1 MLIVVHGGI
10 YVEEIPEISDALKKA
25 CSAGHEFLMQKE
37 AVDAVEEAVKVL
49 EDDPRLDAG
58 TGSYPNLLG
67 EIEMS
72 ASIMK
77 DDLSCGGVAA
87 IKNIKNP
94 ISVARGVMEQT
105 KHVLLVGEGANL
117 FAKLLGFEPYNPMA
131 ELTVTTLRKAI
142 KIAENEK
149 NSIYHYYLERA
160 RLRLQTLQLGT
171 VGSVAIDSKKQKAAA
186 TSTGGIEMQLP
197 GRVGDSPLIG
207 LGNFAGEWGAVS
219 MTGAGEGII
228 KLGLA
233 RKIADWMEEM
243 DAQSA
248 VDRGMALAKKNN
260 VVCGAIALS
269 LREEIGIGNNGGKIS
284 FAYWKDGMQEPH
296 SYKNNQ

>member
-10 YVEEIPEISDALKKA
+10 YVEEIPEIADVLKSA
-25 CSAGHEFLMQKE
+25 CSVGRKILMQKE

-117 FAKLLGFEPYNPMA
+117 FARLLGFEPYNPVA
-131 ELTVTTLRKAI
+131 DLTITTLRKAI
-142 KIAENEK
+142 EIAEKEK

-160 RLRLQTLQLGT
+160 RLSLQTLQLGT

-233 RKIADWMEEM
+233 RKIAEWMEEM
-243 DAQSA
+243 SAQSA
-248 VDRGMALAKKNN
+248 VDRGMAIAKKYN

-269 LREEIGIGNNGGKIS
+269 YRGEIGIGNNGGKIS
-284 FAYWKDGMQEPH
+284 YAFWKDGMQEPYT
-296 SYKNNQ
+296 YKDSH

>member
-1 MLIVVHGGI
+1 MIIVVHGGI
-10 YVEEIPEISDALKKA
+10 YTEEIPNIADVLLKSCIKGREVLG
-25 CSAGHEFLMQKE
+25 CQE
-37 AVDAVEEAVKVL
+37 AVDAVEEAVKIL

-58 TGSYPNLLG
+58 TGSFPNLFG

-105 KHVLLVGEGANL
+105 RHVLLVGEGANL
-117 FAKLLGFEPYNPMA
+117 FAKLLGFEPYDPIT

-142 KIAENEK
+142 QIAEKEDR
-149 NSIYHYYLERA
+149 SIYHYYLNRA
-160 RLRLQTLQLGT
+160 REHLKELQLGT
-171 VGSVAIDSKKQKAAA
+171 VGSVAIDNTRRKAAA

-207 LGNFAGEWGAVS
+207 LGTFAGEWGAVS

-233 RKIADWMEEM
+233 RKIADWMETM

-248 VDRGMALAKKNN
+248 MDRGMALAKKYD

-269 LREEIGIGNNGGKIS
+269 SREEIGIGHNGGRMS
-284 FAYWKDGMQEPH
+284 YAFWKDGMEKPVTH
-296 SYKNNQ
+296 ENG

>member
-1 MLIVVHGGI
+1 MLIIVHGGI
-10 YVEEIPEISDALKKA
+10 YIEEIPNISDILKKA
-25 CSAGHEFLMQKE
+25 CLTGRDALLYKE

-105 KHVLLVGEGANL
+105 RHVLLVGEGANL
-117 FAKLLGFEPYNPMA
+117 FAKLLGFEPYNPVA

-142 KIAENEK
+142 EIAEKEER
-149 NSIYHYYLERA
+149 SIYHYYLERA
-160 RLRLQTLQLGT
+160 RHRLKELQLGT
-171 VGSVAIDSKKQKAAA
+171 VGSVAIDGVKRKAAA

-207 LGNFAGEWGAVS
+207 LGTFAGEWGAVS

-233 RKIADWMEEM
+233 RKIADWMEDM

-248 VDRGMALAKKNN
+248 VDRGMALAKKHQ

-269 LREEIGIGNNGGKIS
+269 CREEIGLGQNSGMMS
-284 FAYWKDGMQEPH
+284 YAYWKDGMDEPITH
-296 SYKNNQ
+296 LS

>member
-10 YVEEIPEISDALKKA
+10 YVEEIPEIADALKKA
-25 CSAGHEFLMQKE
+25 CLIGSEILQKKE

-77 DDLSCGGVAA
+77 DDLSGGGVAA

-117 FAKLLGFEPYNPMA
+117 FAKLLGFEPYNPVT

-142 KIAENEK
+142 EIAAEEK

-160 RLRLQTLQLGT
+160 RLRLQSLELGT
-171 VGSVAIDSKKQKAAA
+171 VGSVAIDRTRRKAAA

-233 RKIADWMEEM
+233 RKIADWMEAC

-248 VDRGMALAKKNN
+248 VDRGMALAKKHK

-269 LREEIGIGNNGGKIS
+269 YRGEMGIGNNGGKIS
-284 FAYWKDGMQEPH
+284 YAYWRDGMKEPCT
-296 SYKNNQ
+296 YKDSQ

>member
-25 CSAGHEFLMQKE
+25 CSVGHEFLMQKE

-142 KIAENEK
+142 EIAEEEK
-149 NSIYHYYLERA
+149 NSIYHHYLERA

-248 VDRGMALAKKNN
+248 VDRGMVLAKEYN

-269 LREEIGIGNNGGKIS
+269 YRGEIGIGNNGGKIS
-284 FAYWKDGMQEPH
+284 FAYWKDGMQEPYT
-296 SYKNNQ
+296 YKNSQ

>member
-25 CSAGHEFLMQKE
+25 CLVGRKLLMQKE

-117 FAKLLGFEPYNPMA
+117 FARLLGFEPYNPMA

-142 KIAENEK
+142 EIAEEEE

-171 VGSVAIDSKKQKAAA
+171 VGSVAIDSKKRKAAA

-243 DAQSA
+243 SAQSA
-248 VDRGMALAKKNN
+248 VDRGMALANKYN

-269 LREEIGIGNNGGKIS
+269 YREEFGIGNNGGKIS
-284 FAYWKDGMQEPH
+284 YSYWKDGMQEPYI
-296 SYKNNQ
+296 YKDSQ